1 MLHSPL
7 SVLLLFAVE
16 SVLLCRFHI
25 SCVLVVVAVVVFAV
39 VGHVAV
45 VTIFAIVGPVA
56 NNSFQEVLICE
67 VPIVAV
73 RVVVAAAIA
82 VLEQW

>member
-1 MLHSPL
+1 M
-7 SVLLLFAVE
+7 
-16 SVLLCRFHI
+16 
-25 SCVLVVVAVVVFAV
+25 AVVVLAV

-45 VTIFAIVGPVA
+45 VTIFAIVGPDA
-56 NNSFQEVLICE
+56 NNSCQEVLICE

-73 RVVVAAAIA
+73 RVVVAAAVA